1 MVAVRVNHTGF
12 RPVFLLILCLLPCFL
27 PPLAAASEGVPS
39 TGFPYVQNFTK
50 HTYQAGNQ
58 NWSVTQGPD
67 GVMYY
72 GNSIGLLAYDGNH
85 WQLYPMPHNLTV
97 RAVAADN
104 KGRIY
109 TGAFGEIG
117 YWGYNSK
124 GRFLYTSLT
133 DLVPPEFAL
142 KDEVWKIY
150 TDGDRVLFQSFASI
164 FIYEN
169 GRMEV
174 VRAEAPFLFLLKAG
188 DRYFVEVISK
198 GLYELKNKKLELIAP
213 AGAPGA
219 SGVLSVLPFRMGT
232 FLIGTNRDG
241 LFLYDGHFLKPWQNQ
256 ANTFLKENQ
265 LNNGVRLQ
273 NGRFA
278 YGTILKGVVVVDTA
292 GNVVQK
298 IDKSSGL
305 QNNTVLSLYADPMQ
319 NLWLG
324 LDNGIDHIEIDSPLY
339 FYFDKGG
346 RFGTVYASIIHDN
359 KIYLGT
365 NQGLFY
371 SAWTPDGVSLF
382 QNLDF
387 RMIPGSQ
394 GQVWDLSLIDGQLLC
409 GHNDGTFR
417 VEGDK
422 LVKVSDAKGGW
433 VIGKLLSDPDYLLQG
448 TYNGLVLYKK
458 DGSGNWALWHRVE
471 GFSGPSRYVEQDN
484 SGNIWVSHAYK
495 GLFRLTLSNDLRR
508 VKESSNYGKASGL
521 PTDYKIN
528 ISRLFNRLLFSSGAG
543 FYVFDEVSNRFS
555 PYQELNTKLG
565 SFASSNRILP
575 ADKDTYWFIN
585 HGKVALV
592 DFGSGGELTINT
604 NQFRILDGRMVQEYE
619 NISRIRASDYLI
631 SIDDGFVVYSSGTR
645 QPQPDLPPV
654 LIRRI
659 ENTTD
664 GATAISDRGSSGV
677 LLELPFDRNNIRFAY
692 SLPLFHQANV
702 RFQYLLEGYSS
713 QWSAWGGAAQ
723 KEFSNLPHGEYTFKV
738 RARVDGSQL
747 AEAAIYTFTVLPPWY
762 ATTWAFLAYAVLATL
777 LALLLRKLY
786 YLKLQRDKAR
796 IEQKLEQE
804 KQEHLK
810 REALLHEQKLVK
822 LRNEQLRS
830 ELSGKSRELA
840 STALNIVYKNE
851 LLQNI
856 RVEMHKLEDA
866 DGNRLPAARLR
877 KIQKII
883 DEGMGDRHDWNR
895 FENSFDEAHENYFKK
910 LKEGYPELTPND
922 LKLSAYLRM
931 NMSSKEIASLLN
943 ITVRSVE
950 LRRYRLRKKLNMEHD
965 KNLVEFFMGL

>member
-1 MVAVRVNHTGF
+1 MGAALSRKSGIKGLLSLLLYIVLFILPFLSVAKEFQH
-12 RPVFLLILCLLPCFL
+12 
-27 PPLAAASEGVPS
+27 

-50 HTYQAGNQ
+50 LAYQAGNQ

-72 GNSIGLLAYDGNH
+72 GNSKGLLAYDGNH

-97 RAVAADN
+97 RSVASDN

-117 YWGYNSK
+117 YWGYNSE

-150 TDGDRVLFQSFASI
+150 ADGDRVLFQSFASI
-164 FIYEN
+164 FIYER
-169 GRMEV
+169 GKIEV
-174 VRAEAPFLFLLKAG
+174 VRAQSPFLFLLKAG
-188 DRYFVEVISK
+188 DRFFVEVISQ
-198 GLYELKNKKLELIAP
+198 GLYELKGRKLEQIAP
-213 AGAPGA
+213 AGVPGA
-219 SGVLSVLPFRMGT
+219 TGVLSVLPFREGQYVV
-232 FLIGTNRDG
+232 GTNRNGLFIYDG
-241 LFLYDGHFLKPWQNQ
+241 LTLKPWRNQ
-256 ANTFLKENQ
+256 ANQFLAEHQ

-273 NGRFA
+273 NGLFA
-278 YGTILKGVVVVDTA
+278 YGTILKGVAVVDTA
-292 GNVVQK
+292 GNMVQK
-298 IDKSSGL
+298 INKTTGL
-305 QNNTVLSLYADPMQ
+305 QNNTVLSLYSDQAQ

-324 LDNGIDHIEIDSPLY
+324 LDNGIDHVEVDSPLY
-339 FYFDKGG
+339 FYFDKSGK
-346 RFGTVYASIIHDN
+346 FGTVYASIIHDN

-371 SAWTPDGVSLF
+371 SEWFPNGVSLF

-387 RMIPGSQ
+387 RMIAGSQ
-394 GQVWDLSLIDGQLLC
+394 GQVWDLSLLDGQLLC

-417 VEGDK
+417 VAGDK
-422 LVKVSDAKGGW
+422 LVRISDAKGGW
-433 VIGKLLSDPDYLLQG
+433 VIGKLLSNPDYLLQG

-458 DGSGNWALWHRVE
+458 DEAGNWALWHRVE

-484 SGNIWVSHAYK
+484 NGSIWVSHAYK
-495 GLFRLTLSNDLRR
+495 GLFRLTLTGDLRKVR
-508 VKESSNYGKASGL
+508 ESSSFGRASGL
-521 PTDYKIN
+521 PSDYKIN
-528 ISRLFNRLLFSSGAG
+528 ISRLFNRILFSSEAG
-543 FYVFDEVSNRFS
+543 FYVFDEVSNRFT
-555 PYQELNTKLG
+555 PYQELNRKLG
-565 SFASSNRILP
+565 SFATSNRILK
-575 ADKDTYWFIN
+575 AGKGSYWFIN

-592 DFGSGGELTINT
+592 GFGSGGNLSINT
-604 NQFRILDGRMVQEYE
+604 NQFSILDGRMVQQYE
-619 NISRIRASDYLI
+619 NISQIRASDYLI
-631 SIDDGFVVYSSGTR
+631 SIDDGFVVYSTNTR
-645 QPQPDLPPV
+645 QQQLKLPPV
-654 LIRRI
+654 LIRRV
-659 ENTTD
+659 ENTTES
-664 GATAISDRGSSGV
+664 ATLLSDNSSGGTSP
-677 LLELPFDRNNIRFAY
+677 ELPFDQNDIRIAY
-692 SLPLFHQANV
+692 ALPLYQQANV
-702 RFQYLLEGYSS
+702 RFQYFMEGYSS
-713 QWSAWGGAAQ
+713 QWSAWGSAAQ
-723 KEFSNLPHGEYTFKV
+723 KEFSNLPHGDYAFKV
-738 RARVDGSQL
+738 RARVNDNL
-747 AEAAIYTFTVLPPWY
+747 LTEAAIYRFRVLPPWY
-762 ATTWAFLAYAVLATL
+762 ATAWAYLAYAVLAAL

-796 IEQKLEQE
+796 IQHKLEQE

-822 LRNEQLRS
+822 LRNEQLRT

-856 RVEMHKLEDA
+856 RVEMNKLEDA
-866 DGNRLPAARLR
+866 EGKKLPAAKLK
-877 KIQKII
+877 KIQRIL
-883 DEGMGDRHDWNR
+883 DEGMGEQQDWNR
-895 FENSFDEAHENYFKK
+895 FENSFDEVHENYFRK
-910 LKEGYPELTPND
+910 LKEDYPDLTPND

-965 KNLVEFFMGL
+965 KNLVEFFMEL